1 MYIMKIL
8 AMALSIG
15 NILNGGDKNKG
26 QADGFDMSVLSK
38 LTAIKDNTGQSMLQF
53 ICAKIMIEN
62 EDMAN
67 DIKNLIISFNTKKTD
82 TEVAK
87 QKAVELK
94 SMIDDANAAKKQ
106 VESFHEPKDR
116 FMLKL
121 GEFIDQESKVLT
133 KVSKD
138 TDEVVGSLA
147 STCDFYLLDKTDE
160 MRKNSVDFFAMW
172 REFFKK
178 IDECLPKE
186 DKRKKAT
193 TVKKGLTN
201 DA

>member
-1 MYIMKIL
+1 
-8 AMALSIG
+8 
-15 NILNGGDKNKG
+15 
-26 QADGFDMSVLSK
+26 MSVLSK
-38 LTAIKDNTGQSMLQF
+38 LTSIKDSTGQSMLQF
-53 ICAKIMIEN
+53 ICAKIMTEN
-62 EDMAN
+62 EDMAK
-67 DIKNLIISFNTKKTD
+67 DIQNLIQTFNTKKTD
-82 TEVAK
+82 TEVTK

-106 VESFHEPKDR
+106 VESYHEPKDR

-121 GEFIDQESKVLT
+121 GEFIDQET
-133 KVSKD
+133 KSLGKMQKE
-138 TDEVVGSLA
+138 TDEVVGSHA

-186 DKRKKAT
+186 DKRKKAAAA
-193 TVKKGLTN
+193 KKGGLTN
-201 DA
+201 DAQDAMKKQIAELQAKFGKK